1 MLKKLSEPE
10 DQPFLFEL
18 YCSSRMAEVRAW
30 GWDETTL
37 RSFLHMQFNAQTGSY
52 RQQYPEAES
61 YIVCQ
66 DGQRAGRIL
75 IHRTPRC
82 IRIVDI
88 TLLPHFQNQGLGT
101 KLLGIFMEE
110 SREKNLPLRLSV
122 LRTGRALALYGRLGF
137 QITGESDMYLA
148 MEWNHETCK
157 EVTAHE

>member
-1 MLKKLSEPE
+1 MLKKMSEPE

-18 YCSSRMAEVRAW
+18 YCSSRMAEVQAW
-30 GWDETTL
+30 GWDEATL
-37 RSFLHMQFNAQTGSY
+37 RSFLHMQYSAQSGSY

-75 IHRTPRC
+75 IHRTPHC

-88 TLLPHFQNQGLGT
+88 TLLPQFQNQGLGT
-101 KLLGIFMEE
+101 KLLQTFMQEA
-110 SREKNLPLRLSV
+110 REQNLPLRLSV
-122 LRTGRALALYGRLGF
+122 LRTGRALALYERLGF
-137 QITGESDMYLA
+137 HNAGENDMYLA

-157 EVTAHE
+157 EGDRS